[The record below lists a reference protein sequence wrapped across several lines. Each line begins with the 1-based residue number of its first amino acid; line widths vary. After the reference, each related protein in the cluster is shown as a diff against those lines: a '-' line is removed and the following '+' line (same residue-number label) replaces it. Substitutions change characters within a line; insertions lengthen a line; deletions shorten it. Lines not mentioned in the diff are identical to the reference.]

1 MNGYFKLYRKI
12 FTSDVWMAATAE
24 QQIVM
29 INLLGMARW
38 SATEITLPYSRNQIV
53 LKPGQF
59 VTTYNK
65 IEEAC
70 NIGDVKRVS
79 KKQVRMA
86 LQYFVKMEFLKAAP
100 ASNLA
105 KDGQLFTI
113 TKWKVYQN
121 DAKNPS
127 DEGTQKGTQK
137 GTQNETETPH
147 RDSVSETE
155 PSNEGTQK
163 GTQKGMLSNIYKNS
177 IKKVYKNN
185 NACARE
191 QTPKTKVVNV
201 ESVEN
206 VENFKK
212 DSVRENQ
219 NQKSAVKTSIG
230 PADKVIRCMDYYQQV
245 IHPFCNTVE
254 RDAVSQ
260 LAGEYPEFD
269 FKLAT
274 DKAKENG
281 VNHTRAWKYIAKIL
295 DTGGVKN
302 FARPNNRKKQ
312 NDVAATTAE
321 ALKILERG
329 DLIDL

>member
-12 FTSDVWMAATAE
+12 FTSDVWIAATAE

-38 SATEITLPYSRNQIV
+38 SATEITLLYSRKQIP
-53 LKPGQF
+53 LMPGQF
-59 VTTYNK
+59 VATYK
-65 IEEAC
+65 DIENAC
-70 NIGDVKRVS
+70 NVGGIKRVS
-79 KKQVRMA
+79 EKQLRMA
-86 LQYFVKMEFLKAAP
+86 FQFLKKMEFITAKQVSP
-100 ASNLA
+100 LA
-105 KDGQLFTI
+105 KDGQLITI
-113 TKWKVYQN
+113 NKWRDYQKSQS
-121 DAKNPS
+121 AEQGHEF
-127 DEGTQKGTQK
+127 EGRQKGRQNKPQDPHPEPASEKTSMSEGRQK
-137 GTQNETETPH
+137 GRQNEFLPN
-147 RDSVSETE
+147 SK
-155 PSNEGTQK
+155 NNKNK
-163 GTQKGMLSNIYKNS
+163 GI
-177 IKKVYKNN
+177 KNN
-185 NACARE
+185 NIYNIQ
-191 QTPKTKVVNV
+191 QTKNQSEVNV

-212 DSVRENQ
+212 GSVRENQ
-219 NQKSAVKTSIG
+219 NQKPAVKTSIG

-312 NDVAATTAE
+312 NDVTATTAE